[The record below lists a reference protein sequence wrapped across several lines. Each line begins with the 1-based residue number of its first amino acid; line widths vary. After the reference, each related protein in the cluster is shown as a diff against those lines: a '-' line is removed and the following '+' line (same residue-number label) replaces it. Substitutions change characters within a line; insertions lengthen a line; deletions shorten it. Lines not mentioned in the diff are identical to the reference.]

1 MSTRQTSPSPYRS
14 PASPVSRPGVL
25 QGALAGLLAAA
36 TGLAAGELLSG
47 LNRKLTSP
55 VIGVGNRAVDLVPQP
70 LKRFAIRQF
79 GTHDKQALLI
89 GMFAAIA
96 IFAIVVGILATR
108 RKLIGI
114 IGLTAFGALGALAAV
129 TGRTGSL
136 SDALPSILAAVV
148 AIVMLMGLLGAARGT
163 HPNPAAASPGPG
175 SVTTP
180 RNAPDDMLG
189 RIMAKIQD
197 GEPARVTATASAP
210 AVSPAVSR
218 RGFLALSGAAA
229 VAAAGMGTAGRLLQ
243 RSTGSIK
250 ARASLVLPKARK
262 PLAAAPAGVSVPELN
277 DATPFF
283 TPNNKFYRIDTAL
296 EVPKID
302 VDTWE
307 LKIKGMVG
315 QERTYTYED
324 LLSRNLVERDITLT
338 CVSNEVGGILM
349 GNARWLGV
357 PLKELLDEA
366 EVQNG
371 ATQIVGR
378 SVDGW
383 TSGFPTK
390 LAMDGRDAMVAIA
403 MNGEPLPFA
412 HGFPARLIIPGI
424 YGYVSATKWLTEI
437 ELTTLE
443 DFDAYW
449 VPRGYAKEAPIKL
462 ASRIDV
468 PRGLST
474 IPAGKAAV
482 AGVAWAQTVGIAKVE
497 VKIDDAEWKEA
508 VLADEQSVDTW
519 RQWHLEWDATTG
531 SHSISVR
538 ATDKNGKLQQEDRKA
553 PLPNGAT
560 GWHQII
566 SLVS

>member
-1 MSTRQTSPSPYRS
+1 MSTRK
-14 PASPVSRPGVL
+14 PALTPHGYPAVPTSRPGVL

-36 TGLAAGELLSG
+36 TGLGAGELLSG

-89 GMFAAIA
+89 GMFVAIA

-108 RKLIGI
+108 RKI
-114 IGLTAFGALGALAAV
+114 IGLIGLSAFGALGALAAV

-148 AIVMLMGLLGAARGT
+148 AIVMLMGLLGAARPAPRNT
-163 HPNPAAASPGPG
+163 AAATPGPG
-175 SVTTP
+175 SVTT
-180 RNAPDDMLG
+180 APAGSDDMLG

-197 GEPARVTATASAP
+197 GGGAPAVATSP

-218 RGFLALSGAAA
+218 RGFLALSGVAA

-262 PLAAAPAGVSVPELN
+262 PLAAAPAGVSATELK

-302 VDTWE
+302 VSTWE

-324 LLSRNLVERDITLT
+324 ILSRNLVERDITLT

-366 EVQNG
+366 GVKNG

-482 AGVAWAQTVGIAKVE
+482 AGVAWAQRVGIAKVE

-538 ATDKNGKLQQEDRKA
+538 ATDKNGKLQEEVRKA

>member
-1 MSTRQTSPSPYRS
+1 M
-14 PASPVSRPGVL
+14 
-25 QGALAGLLAAA
+25 
-36 TGLAAGELLSG
+36 
-47 LNRKLTSP
+47 
-55 VIGVGNRAVDLVPQP
+55 
-70 LKRFAIRQF
+70 
-79 GTHDKQALLI
+79 
-89 GMFAAIA
+89 
-96 IFAIVVGILATR
+96 
-108 RKLIGI
+108 
-114 IGLTAFGALGALAAV
+114 
-129 TGRTGSL
+129 
-136 SDALPSILAAVV
+136 
-148 AIVMLMGLLGAARGT
+148 VMLMGLLGAARAT
-163 HPNPAAASPGPG
+163 PRNPAAALPGPG

-180 RNAPDDMLG
+180 PSASDAMLG

-197 GEPARVTATASAP
+197 GEPVRGSSPAMASASSAP
-210 AVSPAVSR
+210 APAVSR

-262 PLAAAPAGVSVPELN
+262 PLAAAPAGVSAPELN

-296 EVPKID
+296 EVPKVD

-315 QERTYTYED
+315 KERTYTYED

-366 EVQNG
+366 EVKDG

-519 RQWHLEWDATTG
+519 RQWHLAWDATTG

-538 ATDKNGKLQQEDRKA
+538 ATDKNGKLQEEDRKA

>member
-1 MSTRQTSPSPYRS
+1 MSTRK
-14 PASPVSRPGVL
+14 PALTPHGYPAVSTSRPGVL
-25 QGALAGLLAAA
+25 RGALAGLLAAA
-36 TGLAAGELLSG
+36 TGLGAGELLSG

-89 GMFAAIA
+89 GMFVAIA
-96 IFAIVVGILATR
+96 IFAIVVGILSTR

-210 AVSPAVSR
+210 AVSR
-218 RGFLALSGAAA
+218 RGFLALSGVAA

-262 PLAAAPAGVSVPELN
+262 PLAAAPAGVSATELK

-302 VDTWE
+302 VSTWE

-324 LLSRNLVERDITLT
+324 ILSRNLVERDITLT

-366 EVQNG
+366 GVKDG

-538 ATDKNGKLQQEDRKA
+538 ATDKNGKLQEEVRKA